1 MNPTLLMA
9 LMALQRI
16 ADEAADNL
24 DNMLF
29 YVMIGLWV
37 IMPIFI
43 VYEEL
48 QGRKALKEAEDELS
62 IKSIFFK
69 KIL

>member
-29 YVMIGLWV
+29 YIMIGLFL

-48 QGRKALKEAEDELS
+48 QGRKALKEAEDELTS
-62 IKSIFFK
+62 
-69 KIL
+69 

>member
-1 MNPTLLMA
+1 MNPTLFMA

-16 ADEAADNL
+16 ADAAADNM
-24 DNMLF
+24 DQMLF

-48 QGRKALKEAEDELS
+48 QERKALKEAEEDTVANA
-62 IKSIFFK
+62 
-69 KIL
+69 

>member
-16 ADEAADNL
+16 ADEATDNL

-43 VYEEL
+43 IYEEL
-48 QGRKALKEAEDELS
+48 QGRRALKEAEDELTA
-62 IKSIFFK
+62 
-69 KIL
+69 

>member
-1 MNPTLLMA
+1 MNPTILMA
-9 LMALQRI
+9 LMAFQKI
-16 ADEAADNL
+16 ADEAADNM

-43 VYEEL
+43 IYEEL
-48 QGRKALKEAEDELS
+48 QGRKALKEAEDELTA
-62 IKSIFFK
+62 
-69 KIL
+69 

>member
-1 MNPTLLMA
+1 MNPTILMA

-16 ADEAADNL
+16 ADEATDNL

-43 VYEEL
+43 IYEEL
-48 QGRKALKEAEDELS
+48 QGRRALKEAEDELTA
-62 IKSIFFK
+62 
-69 KIL
+69 

>member
-1 MNPTLLMA
+1 MNPTILMA
-9 LMALQRI
+9 LMAFQKI
-16 ADEAADNL
+16 ADEAADNM

-43 VYEEL
+43 IYEEL
-48 QGRKALKEAEDELS
+48 QGRKALKEAEDELTP
-62 IKSIFFK
+62 
-69 KIL
+69 

>member
-1 MNPTLLMA
+1 MNPTLFMA

-16 ADEAADNL
+16 ADAAADNM
-24 DNMLF
+24 DQMLF
-29 YVMIGLWV
+29 YVMIGLWI

-48 QGRKALKEAEDELS
+48 QERKALKEAEEDTVANA
-62 IKSIFFK
+62 
-69 KIL
+69 

>member
-16 ADEAADNL
+16 ADEATDNM

-29 YVMIGLWV
+29 YVMIGIWV

-43 VYEEL
+43 IYEEL
-48 QGRKALKEAEDELS
+48 QGRKALKEAEDDLTA
-62 IKSIFFK
+62 
-69 KIL
+69 

>member
-1 MNPTLLMA
+1 MNPTLFMA

-16 ADEAADNL
+16 ADEATDNM

-43 VYEEL
+43 IYEEL
-48 QGRKALKEAEDELS
+48 QGRKALKEAEDELTA
-62 IKSIFFK
+62 
-69 KIL
+69 